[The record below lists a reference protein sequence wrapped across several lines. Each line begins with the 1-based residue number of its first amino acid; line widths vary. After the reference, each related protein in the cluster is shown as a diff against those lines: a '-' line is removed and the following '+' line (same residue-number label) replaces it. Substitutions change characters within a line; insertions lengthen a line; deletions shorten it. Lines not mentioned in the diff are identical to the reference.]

1 MSNRDLRD
9 LPNLSIHQLLYV
21 REAARAATWTDAA
34 HRLGVSQ
41 PALSQGVAEVERRLG
56 IALFERRSRARIP
69 TPALALVLEVAD
81 RIIAATDD
89 LDQRLH
95 ELETGQRGHL
105 RVGMIDTAALGM
117 FAAALATFRTSHP
130 DVTTTLVVDS
140 STPLSQG
147 VASGELDLAI
157 VVSPNPILLRTPT
170 SFRTEPLVAEEM
182 YVYPPF
188 GLPKSSVGWEP
199 ERWGPWVTY
208 PTGSQSRELIERAL
222 LTKGSSIV
230 AVAESSNPDV
240 LRQMVRLGVGWCVL
254 PKNIA
259 QAGNDPLKPLKGPP
273 LTNRSMALIRRSNAL
288 FNSAADELAQLLNH
302 ASTDFH

>member
-1 MSNRDLRD
+1 MSNRDLREI
-9 LPNLSIHQLLYV
+9 PNLSIHQLLYV
-21 REAARAATWTDAA
+21 REAARAPTWTDAA

-56 IALFERRSRARIP
+56 VALFERRTRARIP

-117 FAAALATFRTSHP
+117 FASALATFRTSHP

-140 STPLSQG
+140 SGPLSQG
-147 VASGELDLAI
+147 VASGDLDLAI
-157 VVSPNPILLRTPT
+157 VVAPNPILVRAST
-170 SFRTEPLVAEEM
+170 SFRIEPLVAEQM

-188 GLPKSSVGWEP
+188 GLPKASLGWDP
-199 ERWGPWVTY
+199 NRWGPWVTY
-208 PTGSQSRELIERAL
+208 PSGSQSRELIERAL
-222 LTKGSSIV
+222 LTRG
-230 AVAESSNPDV
+230 ANTNTVAESSNPDV

-259 QAGNDPLKPLKGPP
+259 EAGSDPLKPLKGPP
-273 LTNRSMALIRRSNAL
+273 LTQRSMALIRRSNAL
-288 FNSAADELAQLLNH
+288 TNSAADDLAQLLNT
-302 ASTDFH
+302 AAA

>member
-1 MSNRDLRD
+1 MSGKDLRD
-9 LPNLSIHQLLYV
+9 LPNLSVHQLLYV
-21 REAARAATWTDAA
+21 REAARAPTWTDAA

-56 IALFERRSRARIP
+56 VALFERRSRVRKP

-89 LDQRLH
+89 LDQRIH

-117 FAAALATFRTSHP
+117 FAVALAEFRSSHP

-140 STPLSQG
+140 SGPLSQG
-147 VASGELDLAI
+147 VVSGHLDLAI
-157 VVSPNPILLRTPT
+157 VVAPNPILLRTPT
-170 SFRTEPLVAEEM
+170 SFHIEALVAEQM

-188 GLPKSSVGWEP
+188 GLPKASNTWGP
-199 ERWGPWVTY
+199 DQWGPWVTY

-222 LTKGSSIV
+222 LHRGSSTT

-259 QAGNDPLKPLKGPP
+259 EAGSDPLKPLKGPP
-273 LTNRSMALIRRSNAL
+273 LTERSMALIRRSNAL
-288 FNSAADELAQLLNH
+288 FHSAANDLAQLLSD
-302 ASTDFH
+302 AAR

>member
-1 MSNRDLRD
+1 L
-9 LPNLSIHQLLYV
+9 
-21 REAARAATWTDAA
+21 
-34 HRLGVSQ
+34 
-41 PALSQGVAEVERRLG
+41 
-56 IALFERRSRARIP
+56 IP
-69 TPALALVLEVAD
+69 
-81 RIIAATDD
+81 
-89 LDQRLH
+89 
-95 ELETGQRGHL
+95 
-105 RVGMIDTAALGM
+105 
-117 FAAALATFRTSHP
+117 
-130 DVTTTLVVDS
+130 
-140 STPLSQG
+140 QG

-188 GLPKSSVGWEP
+188 GLPKSSFGWEP

-302 ASTDFH
+302 AATDFH